1 MIRSKIRKINP
12 QKSNKLIFAV
22 AGGLAL
28 VLLVFFTLVIISG
41 RRGGDHES
49 MAKTLAYLKNTE
61 GLVTIQALDAEQRV
75 IIVFNSDSK
84 NAGNFKKIAYYAA
97 LRLSAHWPDCEVQL
111 ARNRAERIV
120 YGVRFR
126 GGALVAE
133 GPLPAQRP

>member
-1 MIRSKIRKINP
+1 MIRSKIHKINP
-12 QKSNKLIFAV
+12 QKSNRLILAV
-22 AGGLAL
+22 VGGLAV
-28 VLLVFFTLVIISG
+28 VLLAFFSLVIISG
-41 RRGGDHES
+41 RQGGSHES
-49 MAKTLAYLKNTE
+49 MARSLAYLKNTE
-61 GLVTIQALDAEQRV
+61 GLVTIQAHDAEQRAV
-75 IIVFNSDSK
+75 IVYNSDSK

-97 LRLSAHWPDCEVQL
+97 LRLSRHWPDCEVQL